1 MAKGRIEF
9 NTFVKGLVTE
19 AGPLTYPEGA
29 SLDESNF
36 VLNRDGS
43 RQRRF
48 GIQFEDG
55 GTPRAATALETDDV
69 LASFQWSNPAN
80 EGAVSFLVVQDSNTL
95 RMYEANAPAV
105 TAASVTFAGP
115 QLVYTLPAEYATTVA
130 STTSIDGKF
139 YLAGRG
145 QEVIEFSYDTDTELV
160 SVRSFAIEM
169 RDLWGVDDF
178 LKVDE
183 RPASP
188 LFSSHAYNLKNQ
200 GWPEEFDCSVD
211 SAGEGNSIQDP
222 VAYAELKIGVYP
234 SNADLIHSFKHD
246 TARKEYSVGT
256 FSPWRME
263 QSAEGTSEA
272 PKGTIIL
279 TDIWNRGAKRFSETG
294 ISGLPSD
301 IAAGYITAVASYAG
315 RLFYAFKQTSITNGD
330 TNSPNLSTVIA
341 FSQVGTEN
349 AAKCYTKN
357 DPSAETFNDLLDTDG
372 GFIVLPN
379 VGEVYSLV
387 VLGDSLI
394 VVASNGVWEIHG
406 GEKSF
411 SSTNQSQSKVSKTGA
426 LSDNSVIAAEDAIA
440 FWSRSGIQII
450 SLDKVSMRASAQ
462 NATQTTIQKLYDE
475 IPSTA
480 KRAAVGVYDETSR
493 QLRWL
498 YRDKDLIDN
507 KLFNQELVF
516 DLNLTAFYKN
526 SFADHPTEG
535 TYAYPAGYVDVEDVL
550 ILTTQAPVTD
560 GGIVVTDSSADVTAT
575 GRSIVESVRGS
586 TKYITPF
593 KTAATSWT
601 YTVSQLRN
609 LDFVDWVDLGGGVD
623 SPAYLLT
630 GYWTGGESSKD
641 KRMPYLHTHF
651 RRTEQGFDESMNVIG
666 AGGCLVQV
674 QWEWTDSV
682 AAGRWGNE
690 FQAYKLGRL
699 FTPANA
705 EDPMDYGTTVVSTKN
720 KVRGHGAGMSIS
732 FKTEPAKDCHIYG
745 WIIDINAEET

>member
-55 GTPRAATALETDDV
+55 GTPRAATSIETDDV

-105 TAASVTFAGP
+105 TANYITFAGP
-115 QLVYTLPAEYATTVA
+115 KLVYILPAEYATTVA

-139 YLAGRG
+139 YLTGRG
-145 QEVIEFSYDTDTELV
+145 QRVLEFSYDTDTELV
-160 SVRSFAIEM
+160 TDRSFAIEM
-169 RDLWGVDDF
+169 RDLWGADDG
-178 LKVDE
+178 LDIDE
-183 RPASP
+183 RPSTLSQA
-188 LFSSHAYNLKNQ
+188 HRYNLRNQ
-200 GWPEEFDCSVD
+200 GWPMVYESSKDP
-211 SAGEGNSIQDP
+211 AGEGNYKKDP
-222 VAYAELKIGVYP
+222 VKYCFDRNEYYP

-246 TARKEYSVGT
+246 SARKEYSVGS
-256 FSPWRME
+256 FSPWRMN
-263 QSAEGTSEA
+263 QSSEGSSEA
-272 PKGTIIL
+272 PKGTIIFN
-279 TDIWNRGAKRFSETG
+279 DIWNRGAQRVAKTDAT
-294 ISGLPSD
+294 GLPAD
-301 IAAGYITAVASYAG
+301 IAAGYITALASYAG

-330 TNSPNLSTVIA
+330 INSPNLSTVIA

-357 DPSAETFNDLLDTDG
+357 NPSAETFNDLLDTDG
-372 GFIVLPN
+372 GFIVLPS
-379 VGEVYSLV
+379 VGEVYNLV

-406 GEKSF
+406 GEQSF
-411 SSTNQSQSKVSKTGA
+411 SSTNQSQAKVSKTGA
-426 LSDNSVIAAEDAIA
+426 LSASSVIAAEDVIA
-440 FWSRSGIQII
+440 YWSRSGIQVV

-462 NATQTTIQKLYDE
+462 NATQATIQKLYDE

-480 KRAAVGVYDETSR
+480 KRASVGVYDETSR

-516 DLNLTAFYKN
+516 DLNLSAFYKN
-526 SFADHPTEG
+526 TFADHPTEG

-550 ILTTQAPVTD
+550 ILSTQEPVTD
-560 GGIVVTDSSADVTAT
+560 GGIVVTDSGADVTAT

-593 KTAATSWT
+593 KTTATSWT

-609 LDFVDWVDLGGGVD
+609 LDFVDWVDLDSGVD

-705 EDPMDYGTTVVSTKN
+705 EDPMDFGTTVVSTKN

-745 WIIDINAEET
+745 WVIDINAEET

>member
-1 MAKGRIEF
+1 
-9 NTFVKGLVTE
+9 
-19 AGPLTYPEGA
+19 
-29 SLDESNF
+29 
-36 VLNRDGS
+36 
-43 RQRRF
+43 
-48 GIQFEDG
+48 
-55 GTPRAATALETDDV
+55 
-69 LASFQWSNPAN
+69 
-80 EGAVSFLVVQDSNTL
+80 
-95 RMYEANAPAV
+95 
-105 TAASVTFAGP
+105 
-115 QLVYTLPAEYATTVA
+115 
-130 STTSIDGKF
+130 
-139 YLAGRG
+139 
-145 QEVIEFSYDTDTELV
+145 
-160 SVRSFAIEM
+160 M
-169 RDLWGVDDF
+169 R
-178 LKVDE
+178 
-183 RPASP
+183 
-188 LFSSHAYNLKNQ
+188 
-200 GWPEEFDCSVD
+200 
-211 SAGEGNSIQDP
+211 
-222 VAYAELKIGVYP
+222 
-234 SNADLIHSFKHD
+234 
-246 TARKEYSVGT
+246 
-256 FSPWRME
+256 
-263 QSAEGTSEA
+263 QSAEGSSEA

-279 TDIWNRGAKRFSETG
+279 TDIWNMGAKRFSETG

-301 IAAGYITAVASYAG
+301 IAAGYITSVASYAG

-330 TNSPNLSTVIA
+330 DNSPNLSTVIA

-440 FWSRSGIQII
+440 FWSRSGIQFI

-462 NATQTTIQKLYDE
+462 NVTQATIQKLYDE

-516 DLNLTAFYKN
+516 DLNLQAFYKN
-526 SFADHPTEG
+526 TFADHPTEG

-550 ILTTQAPVTD
+550 ILSTQEPVTD
-560 GGIVVTDSSADVTAT
+560 GGIVVTDSGADVTAT

-609 LDFVDWVDLGGGVD
+609 LDFVDWADLDDGVD

-705 EDPMDYGTTVVSTKN
+705 TDPMDYGTTVVSTKN

-745 WIIDINAEET
+745 WVIDINAEET

>member
-29 SLDESNF
+29 SLDEANF

-55 GTPRAATALETDDV
+55 GTPRAATSIETDDV

-105 TAASVTFAGP
+105 TSASVTFAGP

-145 QEVIEFSYDTDTELV
+145 QEVLEFSYDTDTELV
-160 SVRSFAIEM
+160 SVTSFAVEM
-169 RDLWGVDDF
+169 RDLWGVADG
-178 LKVDE
+178 LE
-183 RPASP
+183 ISTRPPSLSTA
-188 LFSSHAYNLKNQ
+188 HDYNLRNQ
-200 GWPEEFDCSVD
+200 GWPDSFSCSTGATGRD
-211 SAGEGNSIQDP
+211 IITTDP
-222 VAYAELKIGVYP
+222 VEYTNTKMGFYP
-234 SNADLIHSFKHD
+234 SNGDLIHASKHSSA
-246 TARKEYSVGT
+246 TLASAVGSY
-256 FSPWRME
+256 SPWRLE
-263 QSAEGTSEA
+263 QSAEGSSEA
-272 PKGTIIL
+272 PKGTVIL
-279 TDIWNRGAKRFSETG
+279 SDIWNRGARRFSATG

-330 TNSPNLSTVIA
+330 DNSPNLSTVIA

-357 DPSAETFNDLLDTDG
+357 DPSAETFNGLLDTDG

-440 FWSRSGIQII
+440 FWSRSGIQFIT
-450 SLDKVSMRASAQ
+450 LDKVSMRASAE
-462 NATQTTIQKLYDE
+462 NVTQATIQKLYDE

-480 KRAAVGVYDETSR
+480 KRSAVGVYDETSR

-526 SFADHPTEG
+526 TFADHPTAG

-550 ILTTQAPVTD
+550 ILSTQEPVTD
-560 GGIVVTDSSADVTAT
+560 GGIVVTDSGADVTAT

-609 LDFVDWVDLGGGVD
+609 LDFVDWVDLDDGVD

>member
-9 NTFVKGLVTE
+9 NTFVKGLITE

-55 GTPRAATALETDDV
+55 GTPRAATSIETDDV

-105 TAASVTFAGP
+105 TAAYVTFTGP
-115 QLVYTLPAEYATTVA
+115 QLVYILPAEYATTVA

-139 YLAGRG
+139 YLTGRG
-145 QEVIEFSYDTDTELV
+145 QEVIEFSYDTDTEIV

-169 RDLWGVDDF
+169 RDLWGVDDG
-178 LKVDE
+178 LDIDA
-183 RPASP
+183 RPTS
-188 LFSSHAYNLKNQ
+188 LSQSHKYNLRNQ
-200 GWPEEFDCSVD
+200 GWPQDFALSRNPGGFDLIT
-211 SAGEGNSIQDP
+211 GEPIQYSFD
-222 VAYAELKIGVYP
+222 KIGVYP
-234 SNADLIHSFKHD
+234 SNGDLIHANKHTSASD
-246 TARKEYSVGT
+246 AEVVGAY
-256 FSPWRME
+256 SPWRLE
-263 QSAEGTSEA
+263 QSAEGTSEG
-272 PKGTIIL
+272 PKGTIIFD
-279 TDIWNRGAKRFSETG
+279 DIWNRGAQRVLKTDTST
-294 ISGLPSD
+294 LPSD

-315 RLFYAFKQTSITNGD
+315 RLFYAFKQTSLTNGD
-330 TNSPNLSTVIA
+330 DNSPNLSTVIA

-440 FWSRSGIQII
+440 FWSRSGIQFIT
-450 SLDKVSMRASAQ
+450 LDKVSMRASAE
-462 NATQTTIQKLYDE
+462 NVTQATIQKLYDE

-526 SFADHPTEG
+526 TFADHPTAG

-550 ILTTQAPVTD
+550 ILSTQEPVTD
-560 GGIVVTDSSADVTAT
+560 GGIVVTDSGAAVTSA

-609 LDFVDWVDLGGGVD
+609 LDFVDWVDLDGGVD

-651 RRTEQGFDESMNVIG
+651 RRTEQGFDEDFNVIG

-705 EDPMDYGTTVVSTKN
+705 SDPMDYGTTVVSTKN

>member
-29 SLDESNF
+29 SLDEANF

-55 GTPRAATALETDDV
+55 GTPRAATSIETDDV

-105 TAASVTFAGP
+105 TSASVTFAGP

-145 QEVIEFSYDTDTELV
+145 QEVLEFSYDTDTELV
-160 SVRSFAIEM
+160 SVTSFAVEM
-169 RDLWGVDDF
+169 RDLWGVADG
-178 LKVDE
+178 LE
-183 RPASP
+183 ISTRPPSLSTA
-188 LFSSHAYNLKNQ
+188 HDYNLRNQ
-200 GWPEEFDCSVD
+200 GWPDSFSCSTGATGRD
-211 SAGEGNSIQDP
+211 IITTDP
-222 VAYAELKIGVYP
+222 VEYTNTKMGFYP
-234 SNADLIHSFKHD
+234 SNGDLIHASKHSSA
-246 TARKEYSVGT
+246 TLASAVGSY
-256 FSPWRME
+256 SPWRLE
-263 QSAEGTSEA
+263 QSAEGSSEA
-272 PKGTIIL
+272 PKGTVIL
-279 TDIWNRGAKRFSETG
+279 SDIWNRGARRFSATG

-330 TNSPNLSTVIA
+330 DNSPNLSTVIA

-440 FWSRSGIQII
+440 FWSRSGIQFIT
-450 SLDKVSMRASAQ
+450 LDKVSMRASAE
-462 NATQTTIQKLYDE
+462 NVTQATIQKLYDE

-480 KRAAVGVYDETSR
+480 KRSAVGVYDETSR

-526 SFADHPTEG
+526 TFADHPTAG

-550 ILTTQAPVTD
+550 ILSTQEPVTD
-560 GGIVVTDSSADVTAT
+560 GGIVVTDSGADVTAT

-609 LDFVDWVDLGGGVD
+609 LDFVDWVDLDDGVD

>member
-9 NTFVKGLVTE
+9 NTFVKGLITE

-55 GTPRAATALETDDV
+55 GTPRAATSIGTDDV

-105 TAASVTFAGP
+105 TAAYVTFAGP
-115 QLVYTLPAEYATTVA
+115 QLVYILPAQYATTIA
-130 STTSIDGKF
+130 SATSIDGKF
-139 YLAGRG
+139 YLTGRG
-145 QEVIEFSYDTDTELV
+145 QEVLEFSYDTDTELV

-169 RDLWGVDDF
+169 RDLWGVADGLDI
-178 LKVDE
+178 DT
-183 RPASP
+183 RPTS
-188 LFSSHAYNLKNQ
+188 LSQSHKYNLRNQ
-200 GWPEEFDCSVD
+200 GWPEIFSG
-211 SAGEGNSIQDP
+211 STTKSGRGELTVEPISYTKTQVGF
-222 VAYAELKIGVYP
+222 YP
-234 SNADLIHSFKHD
+234 SNGDLIHANKHSSAENA
-246 TARKEYSVGT
+246 TAVGAY
-256 FSPWRME
+256 SPWRLD
-263 QSAEGTSEA
+263 QSAEGTSES
-272 PKGTIIL
+272 PKGTIVL
-279 TDIWNRGAKRFSETG
+279 PDIWNRGAQRVAKTDAT
-294 ISGLPSD
+294 GLPSD

-315 RLFYAFKQTSITNGD
+315 RLFYAFKQTALTNGD
-330 TNSPNLSTVIA
+330 DNSPNLSTVIA

-357 DPSAETFNDLLDTDG
+357 DPSAETFNNLLDTDG
-372 GFIVLPN
+372 GFIVLPD

-406 GEKSF
+406 GEGSF
-411 SSTNQSQSKVSKTGA
+411 TATKQNQAKVSKTGA
-426 LSDNSVIAAEDAIA
+426 VSADSIIAAEDAIA
-440 FWSRSGIQII
+440 FWSRSGIQFIT
-450 SLDKVSMRASAQ
+450 LDKVSMRASAQ

-480 KRAAVGVYDETSR
+480 KRSAVGVYDETSR

-516 DLNLTAFYKN
+516 DLNLKAFYKN
-526 SFADHPTEG
+526 SFADHPTAG

-550 ILTTQAPVTD
+550 ILSTQQPVTD
-560 GGIVVTDSSADVTAT
+560 GGIVVTDSGADVTAT

-609 LDFVDWVDLGGGVD
+609 LDFVDWVDLDDGVD

-651 RRTEQGFDESMNVIG
+651 RRTEQGFDDDLNVIG

-699 FTPANA
+699 FTPTNA

>member
-9 NTFVKGLVTE
+9 NTFVKGLITE

-55 GTPRAATALETDDV
+55 GTPRAATSIGTDDV

-105 TAASVTFAGP
+105 TANYVTFAGP
-115 QLVYTLPAEYATTVA
+115 QLVYILPAQYATTIA
-130 STTSIDGKF
+130 SATSIDGKF
-139 YLAGRG
+139 YLTGRG
-145 QEVIEFSYDTDTELV
+145 QEVLEFSYDTDTELV

-169 RDLWGVDDF
+169 RDLWGVADGLDI
-178 LKVDE
+178 DE
-183 RPASP
+183 RPST
-188 LFSSHAYNLKNQ
+188 LSQSHKYNLRNQ
-200 GWPEEFDCSVD
+200 GWPTFFALSETVGGHHRTD
-211 SAGEGNSIQDP
+211 GDP
-222 VAYAELKIGVYP
+222 IPYTKNKIGVYP
-234 SNADLIHSFKHD
+234 SNGDLIHANKHD
-246 TARKEYSVGT
+246 SARESEVVGSY
-256 FSPWRME
+256 SPWRLE
-263 QSAEGTSEA
+263 QSAEGTSEG
-272 PKGTIIL
+272 PKGTIIFN
-279 TDIWNRGAKRFSETG
+279 DIWNRGAQRVAKTDAT
-294 ISGLPSD
+294 GLPSD

-330 TNSPNLSTVIA
+330 INSPNLSTVIA

-349 AAKCYTKN
+349 AAKCYAKN

-411 SSTNQSQSKVSKTGA
+411 SSTNQSQAKVSKTGA

-440 FWSRSGIQII
+440 FWSRSGIQFI
-450 SLDKVSMRASAQ
+450 SLDKVSMRASSQ
-462 NATQTTIQKLYDE
+462 NVTQATIQKLYDE

-516 DLNLTAFYKN
+516 DLNLKAFYKN
-526 SFADHPTEG
+526 SFADHPTAG

-550 ILTTQAPVTD
+550 ILSTQQPVTD
-560 GGIVVTDSSADVTAT
+560 GGIVVTDSGADVTAT

-609 LDFVDWVDLGGGVD
+609 LDFVDWVDLDSGID

-651 RRTEQGFDESMNVIG
+651 RRTEQGFNESMNVIG
-666 AGGCLVQV
+666 ASGCIVQV

-699 FTPANA
+699 FTPTNA

-745 WIIDINAEET
+745 WVIDINAEET

>member
-1 MAKGRIEF
+1 M
-9 NTFVKGLVTE
+9 
-19 AGPLTYPEGA
+19 
-29 SLDESNF
+29 
-36 VLNRDGS
+36 
-43 RQRRF
+43 
-48 GIQFEDG
+48 
-55 GTPRAATALETDDV
+55 
-69 LASFQWSNPAN
+69 
-80 EGAVSFLVVQDSNTL
+80 
-95 RMYEANAPAV
+95 
-105 TAASVTFAGP
+105 
-115 QLVYTLPAEYATTVA
+115 
-130 STTSIDGKF
+130 
-139 YLAGRG
+139 
-145 QEVIEFSYDTDTELV
+145 
-160 SVRSFAIEM
+160 
-169 RDLWGVDDF
+169 
-178 LKVDE
+178 
-183 RPASP
+183 
-188 LFSSHAYNLKNQ
+188 
-200 GWPEEFDCSVD
+200 
-211 SAGEGNSIQDP
+211 
-222 VAYAELKIGVYP
+222 
-234 SNADLIHSFKHD
+234 
-246 TARKEYSVGT
+246 
-256 FSPWRME
+256 
-263 QSAEGTSEA
+263 
-272 PKGTIIL
+272 
-279 TDIWNRGAKRFSETG
+279 
-294 ISGLPSD
+294 
-301 IAAGYITAVASYAG
+301 ASYAG
-315 RLFYAFKQTSITNGD
+315 RLFYAFKQTALTNGD
-330 TNSPNLSTVIA
+330 INSPNLSTVIA

-411 SSTNQSQSKVSKTGA
+411 SSTNQSQAKVSKTGA
-426 LSDNSVIAAEDAIA
+426 LSDSSVIAAEDVIA
-440 FWSRSGIQII
+440 YWSRSGIQFI
-450 SLDKVSMRASAQ
+450 SLDKVSMRASSQ
-462 NATQTTIQKLYDE
+462 NATQATIQKLYDE

-480 KRAAVGVYDETSR
+480 KRSSVGVYDETSR

-516 DLNLTAFYKN
+516 DLNLSAFYKN
-526 SFADHPTEG
+526 TFADHPTAG

-550 ILTTQAPVTD
+550 ILSTQQPVTD
-560 GGIVVTDSSADVTAT
+560 GGIVVTDSGADVTST
-575 GRSIVESVRGS
+575 GRSIVETVRGS

-609 LDFVDWVDLGGGVD
+609 LDFVDWVDLDSGVD

-651 RRTEQGFDESMNVIG
+651 RRTEQGFDENMNVIG

-699 FTPANA
+699 FTPTNA